1 MWKKGK
7 HVTLAR
13 MVLALSLLVASCG
26 EDKAPQTHRYERH
39 SHDEVIIT
47 EATLTEATL
56 TEDAI

>member
-7 HVTLAR
+7 HVMLAR

-26 EDKAPQTHRYERH
+26 EDKAPQTHRYER

-56 TEDAI
+56 TEETI

>member
-7 HVTLAR
+7 HVMLAR

-26 EDKAPQTHRYERH
+26 EDKTSQTHRYEH
-39 SHDEVIIT
+39 SYDEVIVT

-56 TEDAI
+56 TEETI